1 MIFPQ
6 NERLEV
12 VDTQGETLGASLA
25 FDYTE
30 NKFQLVDGSPKV
42 ITSLQAVRQWLELF
56 VRTGLGKYKV
66 YDGTAFGVDV
76 SPLIGK
82 KQVPR
87 GAILSEIKREISE
100 GVRLCPAVASVYGF
114 VLEGETISFIV
125 RLRSGEEAG
134 VSVGL

>member
-6 NERLEV
+6 NETVETVEAQR
-12 VDTQGETLGASLA
+12 ETLGASFV

-30 NKFQLVDGSPKV
+30 NRFQLVDGSPKV
-42 ITSLQAVRQWLELF
+42 VTSVQAVKQWLELF

-87 GAILSEIKREISE
+87 GAILSEIKREIGE
-100 GVRLCPAVASVYGF
+100 GVRLCPAVTSVYGF
-114 VLEGETISFIV
+114 ALEGETISFTV